1 MAMRNLSTAP
11 LLSLFILA
19 ACGEG
24 QQSKKLQ
31 VTAGANFF
39 ENSRR
44 VDANAAQKRGLARLR
59 GCTGFFLKNAQNKNL
74 IATARHCF
82 SYNAPEWCA
91 TGIAKDEASGTELR
105 CKSVAAGD
113 SRHDLVVLE
122 FEDAPRDRT
131 LDFELATFPL
141 TKDLRLEMLGFPG
154 DLYNSARALK
164 LTQNCWVIEPKT
176 RNIYDDPNVADD
188 KTFTHNCST
197 YGGNSGG
204 PMFIEG
210 TRIAIGIPDTYAPN
224 DFSQRARNERA
235 AQGVLAADFAADFA
249 EAIANYQVVTRAS
262 VPAMAASDYP
272 LEGIFRDDESC
283 QITVQKISYNTS
295 IKPTEMTVSLAEGC
309 ETQGNLTLSCNSA
322 MTCTHATGHLELA
335 WLGAQSFLLNGKT
348 YSRE

>member
-1 MAMRNLSTAP
+1 MKNLSLVP
-11 LLSLFILA
+11 LLSLLILA
-19 ACGEG
+19 ACGDG
-24 QQSKKLQ
+24 QQTSKLQ

-44 VDANAAQKRGLARLR
+44 VDATAEQKRGLARLR
-59 GCTGFFLKNAQNKNL
+59 GCTGFFLKNAQEKNL

-82 SYNAPEWCA
+82 SYNAPQWCA
-91 TGIAKDEASGTELR
+91 TGTAKDEATGTELR
-105 CKSVAAGD
+105 CKTVAAGD
-113 SRHDLVVLE
+113 ARHDLVVLE

-154 DLYNSARALK
+154 DLYNGARALK

-176 RNIYDDPNVADD
+176 RNIYDDPNVVDD

-249 EAIANYQVVTRAS
+249 QAIANYQIVTRAAAPRAVS
-262 VPAMAASDYP
+262 VSYP
-272 LEGIFRDDESC
+272 TEGIFRDDESC
-283 QITVQKISYNTS
+283 QVTVQRISYNTT

-309 ETQGNLTLSCNSA
+309 ETQGSLTL
-322 MTCTHATGHLELA
+322 TCTAAMACTHPSGHLELLWA
-335 WLGAQSFLLNGKT
+335 NASSFVMGGKT

>member
-1 MAMRNLSTAP
+1 MKNLSIAP
-11 LLSLFILA
+11 LLSLLILA

-24 QQSKKLQ
+24 QQVNKLE

-44 VDANAAQKRGLARLR
+44 VDATTAQKRGLARLR
-59 GCTGFFLKNAQNKNL
+59 GCTGFFLKNAQDKNL
-74 IATARHCF
+74 VATARHCF
-82 SYNAPEWCA
+82 NYDAPQWCA
-91 TGIAKDEASGTELR
+91 TGIAKDEASGVDLR

-113 SRHDLVVLE
+113 GRHDLVVLE

-141 TKDLRLEMLGFPG
+141 TKNLRLEMLGFPG
-154 DLYNSARALK
+154 DLYNGARALK

-176 RNIYDDPNVADD
+176 RNIYDDPNVVDD
-188 KTFTHNCST
+188 RTFTHNCST

-249 EAIANYQVVTRAS
+249 EAIANFQIVTRAS
-262 VPAMAASDYP
+262 APTSTNSDYP

-295 IKPTEMTVSLAEGC
+295 IKPTEMIVNLAEGC
-309 ETQGNLTLSCNSA
+309 ETQGHLTLTCSA
-322 MTCTHATGHLELA
+322 QMACTHPTGHLEII
-335 WLGAQSFLLNGKT
+335 WNNAQSFVLRGKT

>member
-1 MAMRNLSTAP
+1 MKNLLFP
-11 LLSLFILA
+11 LLLVLVS
-19 ACGEG
+19 CG
-24 QQSKKLQ
+24 QNHLPQKLE

-44 VDANAAQKRGLARLR
+44 VDATSEQKAGLARLR

-74 IATARHCF
+74 VATARHCF
-82 SYNAPEWCA
+82 SYDAPTWCK
-91 TGIAKDEASGTELR
+91 TGVAKDEASGVELR
-105 CKSVAAGD
+105 CKSVAVGD
-113 SRHDLVVLE
+113 TRHDLVVLE
-122 FEDAPRDRT
+122 LEDAPRNRS
-131 LDFELATFPL
+131 LDFELAGFSL

-154 DLYNSARALK
+154 DLYNGPRALK
-164 LTQNCWVIEPKT
+164 LTQNCWVIEAKT
-176 RNIYDDPNVADD
+176 RNIYDDPNVVDD
-188 KTFTHNCST
+188 RTFTHNCST

-249 EAIANYQVVTRAS
+249 TEVANWQIAIRTSAPVVTLAS
-262 VPAMAASDYP
+262 YP
-272 LEGIFRDDESC
+272 TEGIFRDDESC

-295 IKPTEMTVSLAEGC
+295 IKPTEVVVSLAEGC
-309 ETQGNLTLSCNSA
+309 ETQGHLTLTCTA
-322 MTCTHATGHLELA
+322 QMTCTHPSGHLEIMWNSA
-335 WLGAQSFLLNGKT
+335 HSFALGGKT